1 MHTIDSDKIDSQDKN
16 FPIVCVGGSAG
27 GLDAYIRLLK
37 NLPADMGVAIV
48 IVNHI
53 TTMPTHLHE
62 VLPRFTTMPVE
73 LITDCLSIER
83 NRVFIIPENRDLH
96 VEHDVFRLKPISK
109 PRGWPDVI
117 TVFLRSLTRYWD
129 GKLVAVIV
137 SGYDGD
143 GAAALCGIKDVG
155 GITIAQKLST
165 ARQPEMPESAI
176 DSGCIDFVLSPEEI
190 AQEIV
195 RIAQLEIPAAH
206 GDSAFFSRA
215 SDCRFARIPV
225 PDPGCPG
232 TH

>member
-1 MHTIDSDKIDSQDKN
+1 MNSAIKA

-27 GLDAYIRLLK
+27 GLDAYIRLLE

-53 TTMPTHLHE
+53 TIMPTQLHT

-73 LITDCLSIER
+73 LITENLEIVP
-83 NRVFIIPENRDLH
+83 NRVYIIPANRDLH
-96 VEHDVFRLKPISK
+96 LEDGEFHLRPISK

-129 GKLVAVIV
+129 GKLIAVIV

-143 GAAALCGIKDVG
+143 GAAALCGIQEVG

-165 ARQPEMPESAI
+165 AVQPDMPESAI
-176 DSGCIDFVLSPEEI
+176 DSGCIDFILSPEDIAKEI
-190 AQEIV
+190 I
-195 RIAQLEIPAAH
+195 RIAKRE
-206 GDSAFFSRA
+206 D
-215 SDCRFARIPV
+215 
-225 PDPGCPG
+225 
-232 TH
+232 

>member
-1 MHTIDSDKIDSQDKN
+1 MKVNSAIKA

-53 TTMPTHLHE
+53 TIMPTQLHT

-73 LITDCLSIER
+73 LITENLEIVP
-83 NRVFIIPENRDLH
+83 NRVYIIPANRDLH
-96 VEHDVFRLKPISK
+96 LEDGDFHLRPISK

-129 GKLVAVIV
+129 GMLIAVIV

-143 GAAALCGIKDVG
+143 GAAALCGIQEVG

-165 ARQPEMPESAI
+165 AVQPDMPESAI
-176 DSGCIDFVLSPEEI
+176 DSGCIDFILSPEDIAKEI
-190 AQEIV
+190 I
-195 RIAQLEIPAAH
+195 RIAQRE
-206 GDSAFFSRA
+206 D
-215 SDCRFARIPV
+215 
-225 PDPGCPG
+225 
-232 TH
+232 